1 MPAATAPQHDP
12 LSGLPIGPE
21 VRVGEAPSP
30 GRVVLEG
37 QRVRIEPLDPAR
49 HAASLYHETHDDDRH
64 ARFQYLFEPPFAD
77 LELFRAHL
85 EAKAASADPLFYVVV
100 DRSSGEAVGQL
111 TLMRIDRNHRSIEI
125 GNILF
130 GRSLQGTPGS
140 TEAQYLVMRYV
151 FETLG
156 YRRYEWK
163 CNALNEPSRRAAGR
177 LGFSFEG
184 IFRKHF
190 IVRGRSRDTAW
201 YAIVDDEWPWAR
213 AGFERWLAAT
223 NFDAT
228 GRQQR
233 SLADCRGPRPTA
245 AE

>member
-1 MPAATAPQHDP
+1 MSAPAHDP

-21 VRVGEAPSP
+21 VRVGEAPAP
-30 GRVVLEG
+30 GRAVLDG
-37 QRVRIEPLDPAR
+37 QHVRIEPLDPAR
-49 HAASLYHETHDDDRH
+49 HAASLYRDTHDDDRH
-64 ARFQYLFEPPFAD
+64 ARFQYLFETPFAD
-77 LELFRAHL
+77 VEAFRAHL
-85 EAKAASADPLFYVVV
+85 EIKAASADPLFFVVV
-100 DRSSGEAVGQL
+100 DRGTGEAIGQL
-111 TLMRIDRNHRSIEI
+111 TLMRIDRGHRSIEI

-130 GRSLQGTPGS
+130 GRRLQGTIGS

-163 CNALNEPSRRAAGR
+163 CNALNAPSRQTAVR

-201 YAIVDDEWPWAR
+201 YAVVDDEWPWVR
-213 AGFERWLAAT
+213 AGFERWLAPD
-223 NFDAT
+223 NFDSA
-228 GRQQR
+228 GRQRR
-233 SLADCRGPRPTA
+233 SLSDCRGPHPPAT
-245 AE
+245 E